1 MEAMLRSGLVSHWLK
16 KALLTWILK
25 PNGGL
30 RGLSLLEELLKAVEA
45 TLTRRL
51 EATIRSHPQGR
62 VLASS
67 NVGFQK
73 GRGAS
78 LALDGTADFWD
89 EARQRSDVPMA
100 HIPWDYVTY
109 FDRIDLTVPDAVKK
123 ARGVPEN
130 AARLFTEI
138 HGTSATLTALTPWG
152 PTPPVERVIGAHQ
165 GGCSAPFASE
175 CAG

>member
-1 MEAMLRSGLVSHWLK
+1 MGAHAQDAAFALVEAMLRSGLVSHWLK

-73 GRGAS
+73 GRGAI
-78 LALDGTADFWD
+78 LVLDGTADFWD

-109 FDRIDLTVPDAVKK
+109 FDRIDLAVPDAVKK

-130 AARLFTEI
+130 AARFFTEI
-138 HGTSATLTALTPWG
+138 HGTSATLTALTPWAR
-152 PTPPVERVIGAHQ
+152 PRRLRE
-165 GGCSAPFASE
+165 
-175 CAG
+175 